1 LPETRRSVNTTWALI
16 REEHQD
22 GILRFLLGMMRPI
35 IEPSKKPSDDARMI
49 AVILPGAESGA

>member
-1 LPETRRSVNTTWALI
+1 LI